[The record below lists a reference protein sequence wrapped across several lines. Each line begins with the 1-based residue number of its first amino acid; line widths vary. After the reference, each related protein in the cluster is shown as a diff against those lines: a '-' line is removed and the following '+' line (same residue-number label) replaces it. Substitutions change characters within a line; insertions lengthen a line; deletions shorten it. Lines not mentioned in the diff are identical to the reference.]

1 MSRANWTG
9 RCNRSLVEAF
19 GPYTT
24 QHIES
29 TAEPYTVGDAVIAV
43 IAVLSL
49 AGIVLG
55 VI

>member
-9 RCNRSLVEAF
+9 RTNRSLVEAF

-24 QHIES
+24 PHIEAD
-29 TAEPYTVGDAVIAV
+29 AEPYTVADAVIAV
-43 IAVLSL
+43 FAVLSL
-49 AGIVLG
+49 AGIFVG